1 MPRNVIVFVVASLPS
16 SRNALTLFSPTLTM
30 SWSTWPLLKKI
41 VSHHIA
47 SRRSERHQQDPRVL
61 SHRGIVWCRTLH
73 PDLHREMPQ
82 WAGLSLGR
90 LSSKEDSD
98 LQCLSSSSSLAQG
111 QMPHSSIVG
120 MVIIDASTAEV
131 LLTLPRIV
139 ATQKELSGAELQPEQ
154 QQGQGQEANGA
165 SPARAS

>member
-1 MPRNVIVFVVASLPS
+1 
-16 SRNALTLFSPTLTM
+16 M
-30 SWSTWPLLKKI
+30 SWSTWPLLKRTVLLPI
-41 VSHHIA
+41 VL
-47 SRRSERHQQDPRVL
+47 RRCGRHQQDPRVL

-98 LQCLSSSSSLAQG
+98 LQCLSSSRSNSNSSSNSSNLVQG
-111 QMPHSSIVG
+111 QMSHSSIVG
-120 MVIIDASTAEV
+120 MVIIDASTTAV

-139 ATQKELSGAELQPEQ
+139 RSPEGII
-154 QQGQGQEANGA
+154 QGKT
-165 SPARAS
+165 PTRTTTKAR